1 MSRPTGVTMIAILSF
16 ISGLL
21 GLCGALPV
29 FGISLIAGVFI
40 PPVGVIGILIGLFL
54 ALSPILLLIFAYGAW
69 NLRPWAWMWGIIA
82 NGLSVLS
89 ALIAVVTTGNVF
101 AIGTHGLIPIIVF
114 VYLLTPD
121 IRRAFRV

>member
-1 MSRPTGVTMIAILSF
+1 MSRPTGVTIIAVLSF

>member
-1 MSRPTGVTMIAILSF
+1 MSRPTGVTIIAVLSF

-82 NGLSVLS
+82 NGLSVFS

>member
-1 MSRPTGVTMIAILSF
+1 MSRPTGVTIIAILSF